1 VCNFILPGWGLSRPY
16 YCLNFASPDR
26 TGINQICTSE
36 NTDTSARNKD
46 TSTYSKALLFGFV
59 KHSPTRAS
67 DGIGRTFQILRQKL
81 GISVFSSIRELLT
94 RALILA
100 IAAFLGATG
109 AFATTIDLGFFAVS
123 PQGNFLYNSPTDN
136 CSESFA
142 VANCNTSP
150 IFIDLAAYIGDTITV
165 TDVGSL
171 CVYTA
176 DEQGQPYCT
185 LYPAS
190 ASYLGG
196 VFDTNTT
203 LLAPSNLNRLPG
215 AVPSGLPNITNSY
228 FNSFFGNVNTSI
240 PYDFYLP
247 ATVVVAAKYLV
258 VGTLD
263 SFYSD
268 NSLGA
273 PGSPGYV
280 GDFGVDITVT
290 TPEPGTAAL
299 LVVGAGGLWAVRR
312 KIQWWSASR

>member
-1 VCNFILPGWGLSRPY
+1 M
-16 YCLNFASPDR
+16 
-26 TGINQICTSE
+26 
-36 NTDTSARNKD
+36 
-46 TSTYSKALLFGFV
+46 
-59 KHSPTRAS
+59 
-67 DGIGRTFQILRQKL
+67 FQIMKQNFRILIFR
-81 GISVFSSIRELLT
+81 SIRKLLI
-94 RALILA
+94 RALIPV

-109 AFATTIDLGFFAVS
+109 AFATTIDLGFFEVS
-123 PQGNFLYNSPTDN
+123 PQGNFLYNSPNDN
-136 CSESFA
+136 CSASFA
-142 VANCNTSP
+142 VVDCNTSP
-150 IFIDLAAYIGDTITV
+150 IFIDLGAYIGDTITV
-165 TDVGSL
+165 TDEGSL

-176 DEQGQPYCT
+176 AEQGQPDCT

-203 LLAPSNLNRLPG
+203 LLAASNLNRLPG

-228 FNSFFGNVNTSI
+228 YNSFFGNVNTSI
-240 PYDFYLP
+240 SYDFYLP
-247 ATVVVAAKYLV
+247 ATVVVAAQYLV

-299 LVVGAGGLWAVRR
+299 LVIGTGGLWVVRRRNQWTRKAVRR
-312 KIQWWSASR
+312 ISTPDHRQHS